1 MQALFHDNLN
11 NQYEMKECR
20 ANYMLPGKQLDVV
33 AAQSM
38 KNSDALNLF
47 QAEIDS
53 KHVSEYFARNACE
66 RSIPSLKVDSQR
78 THKQALAELHAIEN
92 MSMHAYATDGNNSL
106 DKSVWQHHPAA
117 VNNQLDEQEV
127 ELPVVTNVRG
137 KRASIDVVTEG
148 NLTSIAPSEVPSY
161 TWSSRQRTEH
171 SGYRIQP
178 PAQSRKITDS
188 NYGPFESPYRPPVIP
203 PSKRVLSPA
212 KYQHLR
218 LGALSPATEKSDI
231 DVDLVG
237 EDRYDPQ
244 SRAFSYVPAQSL
256 VEHFR
261 SPKKPTKVIPTYEYT
276 HGYDSSA
283 TPQAADDRV
292 QSLETP
298 TDADQ
303 PTALQQPNFDDLC
316 NPNFYLNFG
325 GSAEEPIL
333 STHTEFSAIPRSW
346 SAPAAVFP
354 KATKA
359 TLLNNLPTSPPRQ
372 SMVSDFYKRQNSYL
386 PQEIDQEAVDRHLA
400 PSSRSYQEAQLNK
413 AFAESVANNH
423 LQELTKT
430 SVAASV
436 QHPLRI
442 YQRSSPFLSPED
454 HFPLDTYENHYSKRS
469 ETAQSLLSASNGSFI
484 TGQQRAARIECSCSQ
499 LNFVLF
505 TVLRIEF
512 SIASRAVQP
521 FIPRDVVQPSEPFC
535 LCMERTKDSNT
546 QRLFS
551 PTEREMRSPTHYA
564 VAEDDHLLQNA
575 FERRLY
581 MADQRDQSSGS
592 VYGSLPSDWSV
603 SSATNAESWLDKQM
617 QKLKLRQELTDPHLK
632 KRREQER
639 LLLEELKQVHEDRV
653 ARHNRQESDYTVE
666 GIGSKSGASGD
677 DEHSL
682 YAVVSKISTPMGND
696 KTFYKMETKPAEVE
710 SPDLSPLH
718 VNDARMVL
726 SPVDYPTAS
735 LLQNGIN
742 NSNRYPRAVELQNVD
757 RSTTKSLS
765 SPKSILKKSKPV
777 GAQLLS
783 SPVVDDTRPEEQ
795 GILSGQLNDSRYNMA
810 ALQLQSY
817 FSGSNLSRNYASP
830 SSLCSRPN
838 KVAIL
843 LHYTSKRLSLQMR
856 PETPSFPLR
865 RTETP
870 LPYHPLL
877 YSDAAGAEV
886 SQNRIANRV
895 GPGCIH
901 SGSIRS
907 QSPASHYYAHS
918 VRSSLTSLLGSASWT
933 CWWAMDSVSIDR
945 VNFYVKLH
953 TPPPGVDLNCDVNHS
968 EPMEVVHHHP
978 VFVKDT
984 SKFWYKPSISREE
997 AISVLKDKQPGAF
1010 IIRDSNS
1017 FPGAFGLALKVAIPP
1032 PGVQTK
1038 SNDRSELVRHFL
1050 IETTAKG
1057 VKLKGCN
1064 NEPIFGSLAALVYQ
1078 HSMTPLA
1085 LPCKLLL
1092 PEYDPA
1098 LSVEQITTAQQL
1110 LDQGA
1115 ACNVTYLFSNETES
1129 LTGPEAV
1136 RRTVDVTLTTAST
1149 KELDPIV
1156 SSQGITITDNA
1167 RKKFF
1172 RRHYPVPTITHCSV
1186 DPENRQWSVAGSVPA
1201 MIFGFVAR
1209 KSVAKSEN
1217 VCHVFAELEPEQP
1230 ASAIV
1235 NFISRVILAPS
1246 HTVSTD

>member
-1 MQALFHDNLN
+1 MGVHF
-11 NQYEMKECR
+11 Y
-20 ANYMLPGKQLDVV
+20 
-33 AAQSM
+33 
-38 KNSDALNLF
+38 
-47 QAEIDS
+47 
-53 KHVSEYFARNACE
+53 
-66 RSIPSLKVDSQR
+66 
-78 THKQALAELHAIEN
+78 
-92 MSMHAYATDGNNSL
+92 
-106 DKSVWQHHPAA
+106 
-117 VNNQLDEQEV
+117 
-127 ELPVVTNVRG
+127 
-137 KRASIDVVTEG
+137 
-148 NLTSIAPSEVPSY
+148 
-161 TWSSRQRTEH
+161 
-171 SGYRIQP
+171 
-178 PAQSRKITDS
+178 
-188 NYGPFESPYRPPVIP
+188 
-203 PSKRVLSPA
+203 
-212 KYQHLR
+212 
-218 LGALSPATEKSDI
+218 
-231 DVDLVG
+231 DL
-237 EDRYDPQ
+237 
-244 SRAFSYVPAQSL
+244 
-256 VEHFR
+256 
-261 SPKKPTKVIPTYEYT
+261 
-276 HGYDSSA
+276 
-283 TPQAADDRV
+283 
-292 QSLETP
+292 
-298 TDADQ
+298 
-303 PTALQQPNFDDLC
+303 
-316 NPNFYLNFG
+316 
-325 GSAEEPIL
+325 
-333 STHTEFSAIPRSW
+333 
-346 SAPAAVFP
+346 
-354 KATKA
+354 
-359 TLLNNLPTSPPRQ
+359 
-372 SMVSDFYKRQNSYL
+372 
-386 PQEIDQEAVDRHLA
+386 
-400 PSSRSYQEAQLNK
+400 
-413 AFAESVANNH
+413 
-423 LQELTKT
+423 
-430 SVAASV
+430 
-436 QHPLRI
+436 
-442 YQRSSPFLSPED
+442 
-454 HFPLDTYENHYSKRS
+454 
-469 ETAQSLLSASNGSFI
+469 
-484 TGQQRAARIECSCSQ
+484 

-795 GILSGQLNDSRYNMA
+795 GILSGQLNDR
-810 ALQLQSY
+810 
-817 FSGSNLSRNYASP
+817 SNLSRNYASP

-918 VRSSLTSLLGSASWT
+918 VRSSLTSLLVSRYAIVGSDGGKQLPPAKLHFI
-933 CWWAMDSVSIDR
+933 A

-968 EPMEVVHHHP
+968 GECYSDLFAKVSTPLTGGRNGWPISQHLRNDSVDTFGLSPIFNVITFSCRGRSVEQLVCCKPIDVPDFATSVVGLSCCSPFGKPIHLAQGSCPLQPCVAIIEPMEVVHHHP

-1156 SSQGITITDNA
+1156 VHLKVSSQGITITDNA